1 MRSATHTAPMK
12 PNPSN
17 THTSG
22 PPCSINPEGSINPK
36 IIWPTS
42 KSSPAPRSSA
52 KRRSALAPLPLVSN
66 YPAAMLQTASALK
79 KLLLQKSVRTGNF
92 TLASGKQS
100 DLYIDCRVTALDPF
114 GALLIGDLG
123 WHAVRSKIH
132 SEHLK
137 IDAIGGMTL
146 GADPISLAVGM
157 ASATKNPTEALQVF
171 TVRKEPKGHGAGKQ
185 IEGNFKSGDTVIVV
199 DDVITTGGSTLKAID
214 AIEREG
220 GKIAFCLVLVDREE
234 GGRQA
239 IEARGV
245 HVISLF
251 TRSSLLDE

>member
-1 MRSATHTAPMK
+1 MVRAAFRYFRISAFAKISNHPPML
-12 PNPSN
+12 
-17 THTSG
+17 H
-22 PPCSINPEGSINPK
+22 I
-36 IIWPTS
+36 
-42 KSSPAPRSSA
+42 
-52 KRRSALAPLPLVSN
+52 
-66 YPAAMLQTASALK
+66 ASALK
-79 KLLLQKSVRTGNF
+79 TILLQKSVRTGNF
-92 TLASGKQS
+92 TLASGQTS

-157 ASATKNPTEALQVF
+157 TSATKNPAEALQVF

-185 IEGNFKSGDTVIVV
+185 IEGNFQSGNTVIVV

-214 AIEREG
+214 VIERDG
-220 GKIAFCLVLVDREE
+220 GKVAFALVLVDREE

-239 IEARGV
+239 IEARGI